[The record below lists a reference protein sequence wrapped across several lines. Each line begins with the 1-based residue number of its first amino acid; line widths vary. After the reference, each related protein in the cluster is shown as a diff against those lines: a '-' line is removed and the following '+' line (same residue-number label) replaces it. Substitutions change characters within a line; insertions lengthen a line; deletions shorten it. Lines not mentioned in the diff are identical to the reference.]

1 MVDKIDPLVSLAPVL
16 VTRLKGLKG
25 LHAEAAVFSDS
36 IKMISSEQ
44 TKISE
49 ELRGLDTV
57 STKVTRCSLSQCLLN
72 KCTQKI
78 RDMQGNEVL
87 TDFHYTFLC
96 DDIVAGEFDGERC
109 GDPKEH

>member
-1 MVDKIDPLVSLAPVL
+1 MLFELVDKIDPLVSLAPVL

-49 ELRGLDTV
+49 ELKGLDTV
-57 STKVTRCSLSQCLLN
+57 STKVGEANIINKKIILHGNLLLLSFD
-72 KCTQKI
+72 THS
-78 RDMQGNEVL
+78 
-87 TDFHYTFLC
+87 FSFLST
-96 DDIVAGEFDGERC
+96 IIASGEFDRKRRSHPE
-109 GDPKEH
+109 KH

>member
-1 MVDKIDPLVSLAPVL
+1 

-49 ELRGLDTV
+49 ELKGLDTV
-57 STKVTRCSLSQCLLN
+57 SVKVKKNIFL
-72 KCTQKI
+72 I
-78 RDMQGNEVL
+78 L
-87 TDFHYTFLC
+87 TSF
-96 DDIVAGEFDGERC
+96 ER
-109 GDPKEH
+109 K